1 MSTGVLGWRQRGRGR
16 KEKRKQ
22 GKAGKQ
28 KDRKGYKGKEGDGEI
43 TKEEVKLR
51 NALRTGFQNCFLFV
65 WFFKDRG
72 KEKEKELMFV
82 HGGFTKHT

>member
-1 MSTGVLGWRQRGRGR
+1 MSTRVLGWRQRGRGR
-16 KEKRKQ
+16 EGGRKKGKQ

-43 TKEEVKLR
+43 TKEEVKVR

-65 WFFKDRG
+65 CLKTMVKKRRRN
-72 KEKEKELMFV
+72 
-82 HGGFTKHT
+82 